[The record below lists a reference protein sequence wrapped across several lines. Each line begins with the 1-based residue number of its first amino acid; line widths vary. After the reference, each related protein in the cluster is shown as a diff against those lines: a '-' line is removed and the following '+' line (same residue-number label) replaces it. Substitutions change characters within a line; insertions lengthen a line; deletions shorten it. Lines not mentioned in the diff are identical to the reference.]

1 MNETQSKA
9 RENQTPTHE
18 IQQSVHEYQIER
30 AKVNDSA
37 QA

>member
-1 MNETQSKA
+1 MNETPTKA
-9 RENQTPTHE
+9 REDQTPTNE